1 MNDLEPRYTIKIID
15 RTGLASTV
23 NNVTASTWEKVCES
37 AMSGTPLNLSYTNPG
52 KGEPIQIQWGRGSIV
67 RVELIPE

>member
-23 NNVTASTWEKVCES
+23 NNVTASTWEKVCDS
-37 AMSGTPLNLSYTNPG
+37 VTSGDPLNLSYTSPG
-52 KGEPIQIQWGRGSIV
+52 KGQSIQIQWGRRSIV
-67 RVELIPE
+67 RAELIPE